1 MPAQQDAEATLL
13 DARTRY
19 FERNGF
25 GPDGGYSAKWVHVK
39 LGVLPFAFPNVPS
52 RVRAVRYHDLH
63 HILTG
68 YMTDTRGEAEIAAWE
83 LATNCRGFY
92 AAWVLNF
99 GSLAYGSLLCPLRV
113 HAAFVRGRHTDN
125 LYDRDFDDAL
135 LGRTVAQQRVELG
148 LDRDTLE
155 QPLPATLG
163 DHLAFI
169 GTSLFSLSLPLALLG
184 GVTAGIFACLG

>member
-1 MPAQQDAEATLL
+1 MTAQQDAEVTLL

-63 HILTG
+63 HVLTG

-83 LATNCRGFY
+83 LATHCRGFY

-113 HAAFVRGRHTDN
+113 HAAFVRGRHTAN

-135 LGRTVAQQRVELG
+135 LGRTVAQQRAELG

-155 QPLPATLG
+155 HPLPATVG

-169 GTSLFSLSLPLALLG
+169 GTAMFSLSLPVGLLAAA
-184 GVTAGIFACLG
+184 VIGIFASMS

>member
-1 MPAQQDAEATLL
+1 MAAHLDAEATLL
-13 DARTRY
+13 DARTHY
-19 FERNGF
+19 FESNGF

-39 LGVLPFAFPNVPS
+39 LGVIPFAFPNLPS

-63 HILTG
+63 HVLTG
-68 YMTDTRGEAEIAAWE
+68 YATDINGEAEIAAWE

-99 GSLAYGSLLCPLRV
+99 GTLAYGCVFCPRRV
-113 HAAFVRGRHTDN
+113 HAAFVRGRHTAN
-125 LYDRDFDDAL
+125 LYDRDFSDTL
-135 LGRTVAQQRVELG
+135 LGRTVAQERVELG

-155 QPLPATLG
+155 HPLPATLG

-169 GTSLFSLSLPLALLG
+169 AMAMFALSGPLI
-184 GVTAGIFACLG
+184 VVAGIVGIFMWLS